1 MLATVATNTERY
13 RAARDQI
20 LAITDGT
27 ADAFSWPQLTG
38 GFNWATDWFDV
49 IARGNDR
56 TALRIV
62 EEDGSEQSV
71 SFAAMA
77 ERSDRVAAWLEQ
89 LGVGK
94 GDRVVLMLGNQVEL
108 WESTLAVAKLGAV
121 AMPATGA
128 LGPSD
133 LADRIVRGG
142 ARAVIANAADSAK
155 FDEVGGDY
163 RRVVVGADAAGG

>member
-1 MLATVATNTERY
+1 MATNTERY

-20 LAITDGT
+20 LAIIDGT

-38 GFNWATDWFDV
+38 DFNWATDWFDV

-62 EEDGSEQSV
+62 EEDGSEQSI

-108 WESTLAVAKLGAV
+108 WESTLAIAKLGAV
-121 AMPATGA
+121 VMPATSA
-128 LGPSD
+128 LGRAEC
-133 LADRIVRGG
+133 ADRITRAG
-142 ARAVIANAADSAK
+142 ARVMITNAADAAK
-155 FDEVGGDY
+155 FD
-163 RRVVVGADAAGG
+163 